1 MRKLYNLNLPWFS
14 LIRTTIHLRSLKIK
28 KIVKIVFPLAIGAFL
43 VWYSLSDISLKILGT
58 YFKEANYSFI
68 LLGLF
73 FGVLS
78 HLSRAYRWKFML
90 APLGFKPKFTNSVLA
105 VLVGYLVNLAIPRAG
120 EVSRAL
126 VLTNYE
132 EVPFEKGF
140 GTIVAERIA
149 DLIMMLLVVLITL
162 FVQFD
167 FIYNLLI
174 SNFNPLKISIALAIL
189 GIGSYMLTSL
199 VKKAK
204 SGFLLKI
211 KTFVSGLIEGV
222 TSIFK
227 MKNKWAFIFH
237 TVFIWSMYIAMFWAT
252 IPAIDGLNVPL
263 GGILIGFIA
272 GGFSIAATNGGVG
285 LYPIAVASA
294 LALFDIPAETA
305 TAFGW
310 IMWTAQTAMIVV
322 FGGFAFLFLPIF
334 NKNK

>member
-1 MRKLYNLNLPWFS
+1 LDIKKV
-14 LIRTTIHLRSLKIK
+14 LKI
-28 KIVKIVFPLAIGAFL
+28 VLPLALGSFL
-43 VWYSLSDISLKILGT
+43 VWYSLSDISLEILGN

-73 FGVLS
+73 FGILS

-90 APLGFKPKFTNSVLA
+90 EPLGFKPKFINSILA

-120 EVSRAL
+120 EISRAT
-126 VLTNYE
+126 VMTNYE
-132 EVPFEKGF
+132 KIPFEKAF

-149 DLIMMLLVVLITL
+149 DLIMMLSIVAITL

-167 FIYNLLI
+167 FIYDLLTK
-174 SNFNPLKISIALAIL
+174 NFNPLKISIGFAVLIV
-189 GIGSYMLTSL
+189 GFYIFTSF
-199 VKKAK
+199 VKKAT

-211 KTFVSGLIEGV
+211 KTFISGLIEGV

-237 TVFIWSMYIAMFWAT
+237 TLFIWAMYVAMFWAT
-252 IPAIDGLNVPL
+252 IPAIEGLNVPF

-272 GGFSIAATNGGVG
+272 GGFSIAATNGGIG

-310 IMWTAQTAMIVV
+310 IMWTAQTAMIVI
-322 FGGFAFLFLPIF
+322 FGGLAFLLLPIY
-334 NKNK
+334 NKNT

>member
-1 MRKLYNLNLPWFS
+1 LDIKKV
-14 LIRTTIHLRSLKIK
+14 LKI
-28 KIVKIVFPLAIGAFL
+28 VLPLALGSFL
-43 VWYSLSDISLKILGT
+43 VWYSLSDISLEILGN

-73 FGVLS
+73 FGILS

-90 APLGFKPKFTNSVLA
+90 EPLGFKPKFINSVLA

-120 EVSRAL
+120 EISRAT
-126 VLTNYE
+126 VMTNYE
-132 EVPFEKGF
+132 KIPFEKAF

-149 DLIMMLLVVLITL
+149 DLIMMLSIIAFTL

-167 FIYNLLI
+167 FIYDLL
-174 SNFNPLKISIALAIL
+174 SKNFNPLKI
-189 GIGSYMLTSL
+189 GIGLVVLIVGFYIFTSF
-199 VKKAK
+199 VKKAT

-211 KTFVSGLIEGV
+211 KTFISGLIEGV

-237 TVFIWSMYIAMFWAT
+237 TVFIWAMYVAMFWAT
-252 IPAIDGLNVPL
+252 IPAIEGLNLPF

-272 GGFSIAATNGGVG
+272 GGFSIAATNGGIG
-285 LYPIAVASA
+285 LYPIAVAGA
-294 LALFDIPAETA
+294 LALFNVPTETA

-322 FGGFAFLFLPIF
+322 FGGLAFLLLPIY
-334 NKNK
+334 NKNT

>member
-1 MRKLYNLNLPWFS
+1 MN
-14 LIRTTIHLRSLKIK
+14 IK
-28 KIVKIVFPLAIGAFL
+28 KILKVILPLVLGGFL
-43 VWYSLSDISLKILGT
+43 VWYSISKISIDVLIG
-58 YFKEANYSFI
+58 YFKEAKYGWIF
-68 LLGLF
+68 LGLF
-73 FGVLS
+73 FGILS

-105 VLVGYLVNLAIPRAG
+105 VLVGYLVNLALPRAG

-132 EVPFEKGF
+132 DVPFEKGF

-149 DLIMMLLVVLITL
+149 DLIMMLCIILITL

-167 FIYNLLI
+167 FIYELLTK
-174 SNFNPLKISIALAIL
+174 NFDPTKIIIGLAIL
-189 GIGSYMLTSL
+189 IIGFYTFTSF

-211 KTFVSGLIEGV
+211 KTFVSGLVEGV

-237 TVFIWSMYIAMFWAT
+237 TVFIWVMYVCMFWAT
-252 IPAIDGLNVPL
+252 IPAIEGLHVPV

-272 GGFSIAATNGGVG
+272 GGFSIAATNGGIG
-285 LYPIAVASA
+285 LYPIAVAGA
-294 LALFDIPAETA
+294 LALFDIPTEPA

-310 IMWTAQTAMIVV
+310 IMWTAQTAMIIV
-322 FGGFAFLFLPIF
+322 FGGLAFLFLPIY

>member
-1 MRKLYNLNLPWFS
+1 LS
-14 LIRTTIHLRSLKIK
+14 IK
-28 KIVKIVFPLAIGAFL
+28 KILKFILPLVFGGFL
-43 VWYSLSDISLKILGT
+43 VWYSISKISIDILIG
-58 YFKEANYSFI
+58 YFKEANYSWIF
-68 LLGLF
+68 LGLF

-90 APLGFKPKFTNSVLA
+90 EPLGFKPKFTNSVLA

-132 EVPFEKGF
+132 DVPFEKGF

-149 DLIMMLLVVLITL
+149 DLVMMLCIILITL

-167 FIYNLLI
+167 FIYELLTK
-174 SNFNPLKISIALAIL
+174 NFNPIKISISLAIL
-189 GIGSYMLTSL
+189 IIGFYILSSF
-199 VKKAK
+199 VKKAT

-211 KTFVSGLIEGV
+211 KTFFTGLKEGV

-237 TVFIWSMYIAMFWAT
+237 TLFIWVMYVAMFWAT
-252 IPAIDGLNVPL
+252 IPAIEGLNVPL

-272 GGFSIAATNGGVG
+272 GGFSIAATNGGIG
-285 LYPIAVASA
+285 LYPIAVAGA
-294 LALFDIPAETA
+294 LALFDIPTEPA

-310 IMWTAQTAMIVV
+310 IMWTAQTAMIII
-322 FGGFAFLFLPIF
+322 FGGLAFLFLPIY

>member
-1 MRKLYNLNLPWFS
+1 MDIKKV
-14 LIRTTIHLRSLKIK
+14 LKI
-28 KIVKIVFPLAIGAFL
+28 VLPLALGSFL
-43 VWYSLSDISLKILGT
+43 VWYSLSDISLETLGN

-68 LLGLF
+68 FLGLF
-73 FGVLS
+73 FGILS

-90 APLGFKPKFTNSVLA
+90 EPLGFKPKFTNSILA

-120 EVSRAL
+120 EISRAT
-126 VLTNYE
+126 VMTNYE
-132 EVPFEKGF
+132 KIPFEKAF

-149 DLIMMLLVVLITL
+149 DLIMMLSIVAITL

-167 FIYNLLI
+167 FIYDLLTK
-174 SNFNPLKISIALAIL
+174 NFNPLKISIGLLVLIVGFYIFTAV
-189 GIGSYMLTSL
+189 
-199 VKKAK
+199 VKKAT

-237 TVFIWSMYIAMFWAT
+237 TVFIWAMYVAMFWAT
-252 IPAIDGLNVPL
+252 IPAIEGLNVPF

-272 GGFSIAATNGGVG
+272 GGFSIAATNGGIG

-310 IMWTAQTAMIVV
+310 IMWTAQTAMIVI
-322 FGGFAFLFLPIF
+322 FGGLAFLLLPIY
-334 NKNK
+334 NKNT

>member
-1 MRKLYNLNLPWFS
+1 LN
-14 LIRTTIHLRSLKIK
+14 IKKVLKI
-28 KIVKIVFPLAIGAFL
+28 VLPLAFGGFL
-43 VWYSLSDISLKILGT
+43 VWYSLSDISLEILGV
-58 YFKEANYSFI
+58 YFKEANYSWI

-90 APLGFKPKFTNSVLA
+90 EPLGFKPKFVNSILA
-105 VLVGYLVNLAIPRAG
+105 VLVGYLVNLALPRAG
-120 EVSRAL
+120 EISRAT
-126 VLTNYE
+126 VMSNYE
-132 EVPFEKGF
+132 KIPFEKGF

-149 DLIMMLLVVLITL
+149 DLIMMFIIITLTL

-167 FIYNLLI
+167 FIYELLTK
-174 SNFNPLKISIALAIL
+174 NFNPIKI
-189 GIGSYMLTSL
+189 GIGIPVLIIGFFIFRFF
-199 VKKAK
+199 VNKAT
-204 SGFLLKI
+204 SGFFLKI
-211 KTFVSGLIEGV
+211 KTFVTGLIEGV

-237 TVFIWSMYIAMFWAT
+237 TFFIWAMYVAMFWSMV
-252 IPAIDGLNVPL
+252 PAIEGLEIPF

-272 GGFSIAATNGGVG
+272 GGFAIAATNGGIG

-294 LALFDIPAETA
+294 LALFDIPTETA

-322 FGGFAFLFLPIF
+322 FGGLAFLLLPIY

>member
-1 MRKLYNLNLPWFS
+1 LN
-14 LIRTTIHLRSLKIK
+14 IKKVLKI
-28 KIVKIVFPLAIGAFL
+28 VLPLAFGGFL
-43 VWYSLSDISLKILGT
+43 VWYSLSDISLEILGV
-58 YFKEANYSFI
+58 YFKEANYSWI

-90 APLGFKPKFTNSVLA
+90 EPLGFKPKFVNSVLA
-105 VLVGYLVNLAIPRAG
+105 VLVGYLVNLALPRAG
-120 EVSRAL
+120 EISRAT
-126 VLTNYE
+126 VMSNYE
-132 EVPFEKGF
+132 KIPFEKGF

-149 DLIMMLLVVLITL
+149 DLIMMFIIITLTL

-167 FIYNLLI
+167 FIYELL
-174 SNFNPLKISIALAIL
+174 SKNFNPIKI
-189 GIGSYMLTSL
+189 GIGIPVLIICFFIFRFF
-199 VKKAK
+199 VNKAT
-204 SGFLLKI
+204 SGFFLKI
-211 KTFVSGLIEGV
+211 KTFVTGLIEGV

-237 TVFIWSMYIAMFWAT
+237 TFFIWAMYVAMFWSMV
-252 IPAIDGLNVPL
+252 PAIEGLEIPF

-272 GGFSIAATNGGVG
+272 GGFAIAATNGGIG

-294 LALFDIPAETA
+294 LALFDIPTETA

-310 IMWTAQTAMIVV
+310 ILWTAQTAMIVV
-322 FGGFAFLFLPIF
+322 FGGLAFLLLPIY

>member
-1 MRKLYNLNLPWFS
+1 MDIKKV
-14 LIRTTIHLRSLKIK
+14 LKI
-28 KIVKIVFPLAIGAFL
+28 VLPLALGSFL
-43 VWYSLSDISLKILGT
+43 VWYSLSDISLETLGN

-73 FGVLS
+73 FGILS

-90 APLGFKPKFTNSVLA
+90 EPLGFKPKFINSILA

-120 EVSRAL
+120 EISRAT
-126 VLTNYE
+126 VMTNYE
-132 EVPFEKGF
+132 KIPFEKAF

-149 DLIMMLLVVLITL
+149 DLIMMLSIVAITL

-167 FIYNLLI
+167 FIYDLLTK
-174 SNFNPLKISIALAIL
+174 NFNPLKISIGFAVLIV
-189 GIGSYMLTSL
+189 GFYIFTSF
-199 VKKAK
+199 VKKAT

-237 TVFIWSMYIAMFWAT
+237 TVFIWAMYVAMFWAT
-252 IPAIDGLNVPL
+252 IPAIEGLNVPF

-272 GGFSIAATNGGVG
+272 GGFSIAATNGGIG

-310 IMWTAQTAMIVV
+310 IMWTAQTAMIVI
-322 FGGFAFLFLPIF
+322 FGGLAFLLLPIY
-334 NKNK
+334 NKNT

>member
-1 MRKLYNLNLPWFS
+1 
-14 LIRTTIHLRSLKIK
+14 
-28 KIVKIVFPLAIGAFL
+28 
-43 VWYSLSDISLKILGT
+43 
-58 YFKEANYSFI
+58 
-68 LLGLF
+68 
-73 FGVLS
+73 
-78 HLSRAYRWKFML
+78 ML

-105 VLVGYLVNLAIPRAG
+105 VLVGYLVNLALPRAG

-132 EVPFEKGF
+132 DVPFEKGF

-149 DLIMMLLVVLITL
+149 DLLMMLCIILITL

-167 FIYNLLI
+167 FIYELL
-174 SNFNPLKISIALAIL
+174 SKNFNPIKISIGLVVLTL
-189 GIGSYMLTSL
+189 GFYTLTSF
-199 VKKAK
+199 VKKAT

-211 KTFVSGLIEGV
+211 KTFVAGLVEGV

-237 TVFIWSMYIAMFWAT
+237 TLFIWIMYVAMFWAT
-252 IPAIDGLNVPL
+252 IPAIEGLNVPF

-272 GGFSIAATNGGVG
+272 GGFSIAATNGGIG
-285 LYPIAVASA
+285 LYPIAVAGA
-294 LALFDIPAETA
+294 LALFDISTETA

-310 IMWTAQTAMIVV
+310 IMWTAQTAMIIV
-322 FGGFAFLFLPIF
+322 FGGLAFLFLPIH

>member
-1 MRKLYNLNLPWFS
+1 MDIKKV
-14 LIRTTIHLRSLKIK
+14 LKI
-28 KIVKIVFPLAIGAFL
+28 VLPLALGSFL
-43 VWYSLSDISLKILGT
+43 VWYSLSDISLETLGN

-68 LLGLF
+68 FLGLF
-73 FGVLS
+73 FGILS

-90 APLGFKPKFTNSVLA
+90 EPLGFKPKFTNSILA

-120 EVSRAL
+120 EISRAT
-126 VLTNYE
+126 VMTNYE
-132 EVPFEKGF
+132 KIPFEKAF

-149 DLIMMLLVVLITL
+149 DLIMMLSIVAITL
-162 FVQFD
+162 FVQYD
-167 FIYNLLI
+167 FIYDLLTK
-174 SNFNPLKISIALAIL
+174 NFNPLKISVGFAVLIVGFYIF
-189 GIGSYMLTSL
+189 TSF
-199 VKKAK
+199 VKKAT

-237 TVFIWSMYIAMFWAT
+237 TVFIWAMYVAMFWAT
-252 IPAIDGLNVPL
+252 IPAIEGLNVPF

-272 GGFSIAATNGGVG
+272 GGFSIAATNGGIG

-310 IMWTAQTAMIVV
+310 IMWTAQTAMIVI
-322 FGGFAFLFLPIF
+322 FGGLAFLLLPIY
-334 NKNK
+334 NKNT

>member
-1 MRKLYNLNLPWFS
+1 MN
-14 LIRTTIHLRSLKIK
+14 IK
-28 KIVKIVFPLAIGAFL
+28 KILKIVLPLALGGFL
-43 VWYSLSDISLKILGT
+43 VWYSLSNISLEILGT
-58 YFKEANYSFI
+58 YFKEANYSYIF
-68 LLGLF
+68 LGLF
-73 FGVLS
+73 FGILS

-90 APLGFKPKFTNSVLA
+90 APLGFKPKFANSILA
-105 VLVGYLVNLAIPRAG
+105 VLVGYLVNLALPRAG
-120 EVSRAL
+120 EISRAT
-126 VLTNYE
+126 VMTNYE
-132 EVPFEKGF
+132 NIPFEKGF

-149 DLIMMLLVVLITL
+149 DLIMMLSILAITL

-167 FIYNLLI
+167 FIYELLTK
-174 SNFNPLKISIALAIL
+174 NFDPTKIIIGLAIL
-189 GIGSYMLTSL
+189 SIGFFIFTSF
-199 VKKAK
+199 VKKAT

-237 TVFIWSMYIAMFWAT
+237 TLFIWTMYVAMFWAT
-252 IPAIDGLNVPL
+252 IPAIEGLEVPF

-272 GGFSIAATNGGVG
+272 GGFSIAATNGGIG

-294 LALFDIPAETA
+294 LALFDIPTETA

-310 IMWTAQTAMIVV
+310 IMWTAQTAMIII
-322 FGGFAFLFLPIF
+322 FGGLAFLCLPIY

>member
-1 MRKLYNLNLPWFS
+1 MS
-14 LIRTTIHLRSLKIK
+14 IK
-28 KIVKIVFPLAIGAFL
+28 KNLKTILPLAFGAGL
-43 VWYSLSDISLKILGT
+43 VWYSISKISLNILIG
-58 YFKEANYSFI
+58 YFKEANYNWIF
-68 LLGLF
+68 LGLF
-73 FGVLS
+73 FGILS

-105 VLVGYLVNLAIPRAG
+105 VLVGYLVNLALPRAG

-132 EVPFEKGF
+132 DVPFEKGF

-149 DLIMMLLVVLITL
+149 DLVMMLCIILITL

-167 FIYNLLI
+167 FIYELL
-174 SNFNPLKISIALAIL
+174 SKNFNPIKISISLVVLIL
-189 GIGSYMLTSL
+189 GFYTLTSF
-199 VKKAK
+199 VKKAT

-211 KTFVSGLIEGV
+211 KTFVAGLVEGV

-237 TVFIWSMYIAMFWAT
+237 TLFIWIMYVAMFWAT
-252 IPAIDGLNVPL
+252 IPAIEGLNVPF

-272 GGFSIAATNGGVG
+272 GGFSIAATNGGIG
-285 LYPIAVASA
+285 LYPIAVAGA
-294 LALFDIPAETA
+294 LALFDISTETA

-310 IMWTAQTAMIVV
+310 IMWTAQTAMIIV
-322 FGGFAFLFLPIF
+322 FGGLAFLFLPIH